1 MGWVSYV
8 SAVRQ
13 LKIVLRQDSIIY
25 HCFSQK
31 HSWFAW
37 ALKSPWKSST
47 SLKIE
52 KLWDIL
58 GKPLNFSQ
66 KSSNIF
72 ESSLNKNN
80 LCLKKVFCA
89 KKRLNAQQYANFL
102 GDQVSVRSTVQR
114 AQLPGKQIRANPG
127 LNFWC
132 DCIKSSNRLS

>member
-1 MGWVSYV
+1 MVCLGLEKS
-8 SAVRQ
+8 
-13 LKIVLRQDSIIY
+13 LKKQHVLE
-25 HCFSQK
+25 K
-31 HSWFAW
+31 
-37 ALKSPWKSST
+37 

-66 KSSNIF
+66 KSLNIF

-102 GDQVSVRSTVQR
+102 GDQVSVRSTVPESP
-114 AQLPGKQIRANPG
+114 ASWEA
-127 LNFWC
+127 
-132 DCIKSSNRLS
+132 D

>member
-1 MGWVSYV
+1 MSELCQCSKTAEDSSETGQYNLSLLQPKALMVCLGLEKS
-8 SAVRQ
+8 
-13 LKIVLRQDSIIY
+13 LKKQHVLE
-25 HCFSQK
+25 K
-31 HSWFAW
+31 
-37 ALKSPWKSST
+37 

-72 ESSLNKNN
+72 ESYLNKNN

-102 GDQVSVRSTVQR
+102 GDQVSVRSTVPESPASWEADQSQSR
-114 AQLPGKQIRANPG
+114 
-127 LNFWC
+127 
-132 DCIKSSNRLS
+132 IKLLV